1 MDFASLMDAAD
12 GTTLASALAIAVAFL
27 IGSIPSGYIAA
38 RIVRGID
45 IRRYGSGNVGA
56 SNVIQHV
63 GARAG
68 LITGAFDCI
77 VKGALAIAAVG
88 WLGMDGWTQSA
99 AAFAAVAGH
108 CWSPFIGFT
117 GGRGVAT
124 GIGAAVGLGMW
135 TEILMLGVSIFAI
148 GRLLT
153 RDTALWV
160 LAGMAA
166 LPIAA
171 LAPPDTQ
178 PARTALSAAVIV
190 ALIMAKRLTANWERP
205 ESEYPLRNVLI
216 YRLIWDR
223 DVPKSVE
230 WTGRSP
236 VERRAPK

>member
-1 MDFASLMDAAD
+1 MDGGMFASLFIIVA
-12 GTTLASALAIAVAFL
+12 AFL
-27 IGSIPSGYIAA
+27 IGAIPSGYIAA
-38 RIVRGID
+38 RLARGID

-56 SNVIQHV
+56 SNVIRHV
-63 GARAG
+63 GARTG
-68 LITGAFDCI
+68 ILTGAFDCL
-77 VKGALAIAAVG
+77 VKGALAVAAVG

-108 CWSPFIGFT
+108 CWSPFLGFT

-135 TEILMLGVSIFAI
+135 SEILMLGVSIFVI

-171 LAPPDTQ
+171 LAPPDMQ
-178 PARTALSAAVIV
+178 PAQTALSAAVIV

-205 ESEYPLRNVLI
+205 QTEYPLRNVFM

-223 DVPKSVE
+223 DVPKRVE
-230 WTGRSP
+230 WTGRNP
-236 VERRAPK
+236 VERRTPK

>member
-1 MDFASLMDAAD
+1 MTMDDAMFASISLVA
-12 GTTLASALAIAVAFL
+12 GAFL
-27 IGSIPSGYIAA
+27 IGAIPSGYIAA
-38 RIVRGID
+38 RLARGID

-56 SNVIQHV
+56 SNVIRHV
-63 GARAG
+63 GARVG
-68 LITGAFDCI
+68 LLTGAFDCLI
-77 VKGALAIAAVG
+77 KGALAVAAVG

-135 TEILMLGVSIFAI
+135 SEILMLAVSIFAI

-166 LPIAA
+166 LPLVA
-171 LAPPDTQ
+171 LAPPDMQTAQ
-178 PARTALSAAVIV
+178 IALSAAIIV

-205 ESEYPLRNVLI
+205 QSAYPLRNVLV

-230 WTGRSP
+230 WTGRDP
-236 VERRAPK
+236 AERRTPK